1 VSDKKT
7 LIFIPTYNER
17 ENVGPMCERIV
28 SLGLDAD
35 ILFMDD
41 SSPDGTGQVLDELAA
56 RLPRVRVIHRAGKL
70 GIGSAHMEGIE
81 LAYASGY
88 DRLLTLDCDF
98 THNPLL
104 IPQFLEQSAEFDVV
118 VGSRFL
124 AKNSLSEWPLLRRVL
139 TNTGHLLMSNLLG
152 VSQDA
157 TGAYRIYD
165 LKKIPVEVFRLVR
178 ARGYAFF
185 FESLFVIHRNGF
197 SIGQIPMNLGARA
210 AGASK
215 MTVREVRRS
224 TATLMTLFLQE
235 KTDPER
241 FRLARNLELNPELI
255 DPQNWDEYWKKKAG
269 RTTAAYDL
277 IATLYRNKVIKPRL
291 EAVISKEFDRGAKL
305 LHAGCGSGQVDAGLH
320 DHAEI
325 TAIDIS
331 PSALQLY
338 KHHNPQAGEVRHASI
353 FDLPFPSNS
362 FDGAYNLGVVEH
374 FEADEL
380 TRAFT
385 EMHRVLKPGGKLV
398 VFWPHARATSVA
410 FLKASHWLLND
421 VLNRGVRFHPPEVS
435 LVHSQREASDILAT
449 GGFSLDSYDFGP
461 KDGFI
466 QAVVVATRA

>member
-1 VSDKKT
+1 
-7 LIFIPTYNER
+7 
-17 ENVGPMCERIV
+17 MCERIV

-224 TATLMTLFLQE
+224 TATLMTLFL
-235 KTDPER
+235 
-241 FRLARNLELNPELI
+241 
-255 DPQNWDEYWKKKAG
+255 
-269 RTTAAYDL
+269 
-277 IATLYRNKVIKPRL
+277 
-291 EAVISKEFDRGAKL
+291 
-305 LHAGCGSGQVDAGLH
+305 
-320 DHAEI
+320 
-325 TAIDIS
+325 
-331 PSALQLY
+331 
-338 KHHNPQAGEVRHASI
+338 
-353 FDLPFPSNS
+353 
-362 FDGAYNLGVVEH
+362 
-374 FEADEL
+374 
-380 TRAFT
+380 
-385 EMHRVLKPGGKLV
+385 
-398 VFWPHARATSVA
+398 
-410 FLKASHWLLND
+410 
-421 VLNRGVRFHPPEVS
+421 
-435 LVHSQREASDILAT
+435 
-449 GGFSLDSYDFGP
+449 
-461 KDGFI
+461 
-466 QAVVVATRA
+466 